1 MERHFFWLNGYI
13 MCAEKVDLGQRQH
26 DSKLW
31 KIWLPCFGGRNPF
44 HSENWP
50 QHYYDFIYNGSYW
63 ISCLTWPRESEKR
76 VRFRL
81 QFIQP
86 SKSWKRIP
94 TTIFKQ
100 YISPA
105 LKILHS
111 TFFWNI
117 VYISILSAY
126 ICTTSLNSLQD
137 TSRLWEQ
144 EQQSEKSR
152 TEEHSAVVGT
162 WRIIVAMKLRKTDRV
177 AGRKG

>member
-1 MERHFFWLNGYI
+1 

-31 KIWLPCFGGRNPF
+31 KIWLPCFGGRKPF

-63 ISCLTWPRESEKR
+63 ISCLTWPRGIWKASPIPFAIDSTKQVLKEDSHNN
-76 VRFRL
+76 L
-81 QFIQP
+81 QTVHFTCP
-86 SKSWKRIP
+86 KN
-94 TTIFKQ
+94 
-100 YISPA
+100 PA
-105 LKILHS
+105 FH